1 VTPAQL
7 AAMAQSRGC
16 GWLSFTYNDPS
27 IFPEY
32 ARACAEAARA
42 VGVRSCWVTNGY
54 ATEEQ
59 LDYLGDLVVAMNID
73 LKGSDAFYRKLCGAR
88 LAPVQATIASAVRRG
103 IWVEVTTLVVP
114 GENDSDADLTA
125 IADFL
130 ASVSADIPWHLSAF
144 HPDYHMQDRGR
155 TPPAT
160 LKRAVTIGRKAG
172 LRYIYTGNVHDDAN
186 RDTVCA
192 ECHATVIER
201 SGYSGV
207 STLGPDG
214 KCHDCGAALPGVWS

>member
-1 VTPAQL
+1 
-7 AAMAQSRGC
+7 MAQSRGC

-103 IWVEVTTLVVP
+103 IWVEVTPTTTCR
-114 GENDSDADLTA
+114 TA
-125 IADFL
+125 GARRSLSSSAQLARRTAFL
-130 ASVSADIPWHLSAF
+130 AISTFFQLKSVVLPSDE
-144 HPDYHMQDRGR
+144 
-155 TPPAT
+155 PPC
-160 LKRAVTIGRKAG
+160 R
-172 LRYIYTGNVHDDAN
+172 H
-186 RDTVCA
+186 C
-192 ECHATVIER
+192 
-201 SGYSGV
+201 
-207 STLGPDG
+207 
-214 KCHDCGAALPGVWS
+214 